1 MYDAVT
7 CDASSIIAHSND
19 SFSGAWP
26 LMSQGTYLPQLEQP
40 GELGLIQATEKFICV
55 VFRDAQL

>member
-1 MYDAVT
+1 
-7 CDASSIIAHSND
+7 
-19 SFSGAWP
+19 
-26 LMSQGTYLPQLEQP
+26 MSQGTYLPQLEQP